1 MYFDKDLIQ
10 LFTLFTSFL
19 TVAVGVSFMFF
30 SLNKSS
36 KKSNYD
42 EINNKIQLDMLRHN
56 LEAKIYELN
65 ERLNKNP
72 EKFMELNSLQIDGT
86 QKNINQNK
94 ILLNSFLNSAGINE
108 SDLIEKDFVFI
119 LTPFHKKFDEAYN
132 TIKKVCD
139 STDIRCI
146 RGDEQNFKGD
156 IFSHVLLNIVQAK
169 LIIANISGRNPNVMY
184 ELGLAHAL
192 DKNVIL
198 VAETLQDIPVDLKS
212 KRIVTYTNTQELE
225 KNLPLELLKI
235 IR

>member
-19 TVAVGVSFMFF
+19 SIVIAVSFLFF
-30 SLNKSS
+30 TLNKSS

-42 EINNKIQLDMLRHN
+42 EINHKVQLDMLRHN
-56 LEAKIYELN
+56 LESKIYELN

-72 EKFMELNSLQIDGT
+72 KKFIELNDLQINGSP
-86 QKNINQNK
+86 KEINKNK
-94 ILLNSFLNSAGINE
+94 IFLNHFLNSAGIQE

-119 LTPFHKKFDEAYN
+119 LTPFHEKFDEAYN
-132 TIKKVCD
+132 TIKKVCN
-139 STDIRCI
+139 SADIRCV

-169 LIIANISGRNPNVMY
+169 LVIANISGRNPNVMY